1 MAEKTGIR
9 GNYLLRE
16 AEKLRHFLQE
26 MEENNE
32 DVRPF
37 SGSLGYPGFIR
48 AIYGGKV
55 RMGFVDENKKTD

>member
-1 MAEKTGIR
+1 MAKKTEIKD
-9 GNYLLRE
+9 NCLLRE

-26 MEENNE
+26 MEENDE
-32 DVRPF
+32 HARPF

-55 RMGFVDENKKTD
+55 QMGFVDENKKTD